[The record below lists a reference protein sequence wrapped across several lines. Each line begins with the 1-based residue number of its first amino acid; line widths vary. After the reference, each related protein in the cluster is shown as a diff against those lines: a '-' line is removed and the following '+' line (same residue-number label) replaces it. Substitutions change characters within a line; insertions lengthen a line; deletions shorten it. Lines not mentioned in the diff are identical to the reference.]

1 MKFSSRI
8 NSFRSHPELYK
19 AGINMTT
26 CDLIARMGQVQG
38 LTHIELN
45 YPEHFINQDKH
56 EIKQAI
62 KNNNLNMGG
71 IALRYNKEFIDGEFT
86 NPNES
91 IREKAIKTTLEA
103 VEMCR
108 FLGGNTVTLWF
119 GYDGYD
125 YCFQQDYF
133 RAYELLVDAL
143 RRVILPNPD
152 IQFSFEYK
160 PYEPRTFSFI
170 GDCASTLL
178 LIEKVGAP
186 NLGVTLDFCHM
197 IMKKENPAFSLFL
210 TSMQKRLVGFHL
222 NDGYGHT
229 DDGLMLGSV
238 HLMQTLEYIYYAKRV
253 NFSGLIYFDTFPT
266 REDPVA
272 ECAQNIRMYKKLAC
286 FIDKVGMDNMT
297 DIIRNQDAIK
307 IQKLLMS
314 LINDNSDK

>member
-8 NSFRSHPELYK
+8 NSFRSRPDLYQSQ
-19 AGINMTT
+19 NTMTT
-26 CDLIARMGQVQG
+26 CDLINRMGQVEG

-45 YPEHFINQDKH
+45 YPEHFINQDK
-56 EIKQAI
+56 QAI
-62 KNNNLNMGG
+62 KKCIEDNNLKMGG

-86 NPNES
+86 NPNET
-91 IREKAIKTTLEA
+91 IREKAIQITLDA
-103 VEMCR
+103 VDMCR

-133 RAYELLVDAL
+133 YAYELLVDAL
-143 RRVILPNPD
+143 RRVTLPNPD
-152 IQFSFEYK
+152 MQFSFEYK

-170 GDCASTLL
+170 GDCAATLL
-178 LIEKVGAP
+178 LIEKVGSP

-222 NDGYGHT
+222 NDGYGYC

-272 ECAQNIRMYKKLAC
+272 ECTQNIRMYQKISR
-286 FIDKVGMDNMT
+286 FIDQIGMDNIA
-297 DIIRNQDAIK
+297 DIIRHQDAIK
-307 IQKLLMS
+307 VQKLLMT
-314 LINDNSDK
+314 LIGDK

>member
-8 NSFRSHPELYK
+8 NSFRSRPELYK
-19 AGINMTT
+19 SSGSMDT
-26 CDLIARMGQVQG
+26 CDLITRMGQVEG

-45 YPEHFINQDKH
+45 YPEHFINQDREK
-56 EIKQAI
+56 IKSSIAD
-62 KNNNLNMGG
+62 NNLKIGG

-86 NPNES
+86 NPDES
-91 IREKAIKTTLEA
+91 LREKAIQITQDA

-125 YCFQQDYF
+125 YPFQQDYF
-133 RAYELLVDAL
+133 RAYELLVNAL
-143 RRVILPNPD
+143 RHITQANPD
-152 IQFSFEYK
+152 MQFSFEYK

-178 LIEKVGAP
+178 LIEKVGSA
-186 NLGVTLDFCHM
+186 NLGITLDFCHM
-197 IMKKENPAFSLFL
+197 IMKKENPAYSLFL
-210 TSMQKRLVGFHL
+210 SAMQNRLVGFHL
-222 NDGYGHT
+222 NDGYGHF

-253 NFSGLIYFDTFPT
+253 NFSGLIYFDTFPS

-272 ECAQNIRMYKKLAC
+272 ECAQNIQMYKTLSR
-286 FIDKVGMDNMT
+286 FIDEQGLDY
-297 DIIRNQDAIK
+297 IAELIRSQDALK
-307 IQKLLMS
+307 VQSLLMKLMS
-314 LINDNSDK
+314 K